1 MAAICLIY
9 AHHLFHFTTN
19 QGQARL
25 NEEKVSRALLAAA
38 SFVKWVKLMT
48 SLSAYGFLGP
58 QLLAITSSFFEIGGI
73 TTVLIFY
80 FCAFAHTFAALRVTL
95 SNSAKTIYE
104 VALNSVKLLLAGD
117 GDGINFV
124 LQLGGRQEEGDG
136 ITLFVLFGAIFLF
149 VLCVLNL
156 FIAVHGEAYGK
167 AAAMRQENFY
177 AHRAGVCVKVM
188 MQPSLK
194 CCCSLHPTLVYW
206 LIILPGFAIWAGL
219 VNIPVEEMRYVA
231 AVQLLAHLL
240 FADAVLARAPWQV
253 HDENASASK
262 IAPDPSKYGSSSD
275 EPTDGSKAETENYYL
290 WWFTF
295 VKVYESAD

>member
-1 MAAICLIY
+1 
-9 AHHLFHFTTN
+9 
-19 QGQARL
+19 
-25 NEEKVSRALLAAA
+25 
-38 SFVKWVKLMT
+38 
-48 SLSAYGFLGP
+48 
-58 QLLAITSSFFEIGGI
+58 
-73 TTVLIFY
+73 VLVFY

-95 SNSAKTIYE
+95 SNSAKTLYE

-124 LQLGGRQEEGDG
+124 LGLGGRKEEGDSV
-136 ITLFVLFGAIFLF
+136 TLFVLTGAIFLF

-167 AAAMRQENFY
+167 AAEMRQENFY

-194 CCCSLHPTLVYW
+194 CCCSIPPFIVYW
-206 LIILPGFAIWAGL
+206 MIILPGFAIWAGL
-219 VNIPVEEMRYVA
+219 VNIHHEEIRYVA
-231 AVQLLAHLL
+231 AVQLLAHML
-240 FADAVLARAPWQV
+240 FADAVLARAPWKV

-262 IAPDPSKYGSSSD
+262 IAPAPKYGSSSD
-275 EPTDGSKAETENYYL
+275 ESSGDEPADGSKAETERYYL

-295 VKVYESAD
+295 VKAEEFSEEAKS